1 MLKLSEIMDLLEVSE
16 TDAINA
22 ILNLV
27 SPPPPLQLNKTG
39 IDKLPLEM
47 QHQRLRIYGG
57 KLIDADFRC
66 NKCSSQMRLS
76 FNHKNGDATDH
87 HVDNLEV
94 ICFSCNR
101 AASKKGTR
109 DINQHFKLAT
119 SAIELWKSSNNFP
132 FLEEIRKKANVEQI
146 GGATYLL
153 KYIEKR
159 LLDKKI

>member
-1 MLKLSEIMDLLEVSE
+1 
-16 TDAINA
+16 
-22 ILNLV
+22 
-27 SPPPPLQLNKTG
+27 
-39 IDKLPLEM
+39 
-47 QHQRLRIYGG
+47 
-57 KLIDADFRC
+57 
-66 NKCSSQMRLS
+66 MRLS
-76 FNHKNGDATDH
+76 FNHKNADATDH

-101 AASKKGTR
+101 TASKKGTR

-132 FLEEIRKKANVEQI
+132 SLEEIRKKANVEQI

>member
-1 MLKLSEIMDLLEVSE
+1 
-16 TDAINA
+16 
-22 ILNLV
+22 
-27 SPPPPLQLNKTG
+27 
-39 IDKLPLEM
+39 
-47 QHQRLRIYGG
+47 
-57 KLIDADFRC
+57 
-66 NKCSSQMRLS
+66 MRLS

-101 AASKKGTR
+101 AVSQKATK
-109 DINQHFKLAT
+109 DFNQHLKLAI
-119 SAIELWKSSNNFP
+119 SAIELWKISGKFP
-132 FLEEIRKKANVEQI
+132 SFLEIRKKANVEQI

>member
-27 SPPPPLQLNKTG
+27 SPPPPPATKQNWNRQTTFGNAAPETKDLW
-39 IDKLPLEM
+39 
-47 QHQRLRIYGG
+47 G

-132 FLEEIRKKANVEQI
+132 SLEEIRKKANVEQI